1 MSNIN
6 YDLTNIKA
14 FLFDV
19 DGVLSSD
26 CIPLAANGDPL
37 RTVNIKDGYALQLAV
52 KQGYHVGI
60 ITGAYTENIRIRFER
75 LGVQHIYL
83 NSSVKL
89 IDYERFLK
97 KTGLKDEE
105 IAFVG
110 DDIPDYGIMKRVGLP
125 VAPASAAPE
134 IKELAKYISTKNG
147 GEGVARDIIEQT
159 MKAQGKWMRDN
170 AFGW

>member
-6 YDLTNIKA
+6 YDLTKIKA

-26 CIPLAANGDPL
+26 CLPLTESGDPL

-52 KQGYHVGI
+52 KNGYQVGI
-60 ITGAYTENIRIRFER
+60 ITGAYTENIRYRFER

-83 NSSVKL
+83 KSSVKL
-89 IDYERFLK
+89 NDYEDFLR
-97 KTGLKDEE
+97 KTGLNDKD
-105 IAFVG
+105 IMYAG
-110 DDIPDYGIMKRVGLP
+110 DDIPDYEIMARVGLP
-125 VAPASAAPE
+125 IAPASAAPE
-134 IKELAKYISTKNG
+134 IKEIAKYISPKNG
-147 GEGVARDIIEQT
+147 GEGVAREIIEQT
-159 MKAQGKWMRDN
+159 MKAQGKWMKAD